1 MACTLYSRC
10 GKIQSK
16 IVQSDETPSD
26 GLAALTMLT
35 EKTGVAIPA
44 PLGHIAERTVRFTG
58 VIDADEMP
66 AEVLRFASDVD

>member
-1 MACTLYSRC
+1 
-10 GKIQSK
+10 
-16 IVQSDETPSD
+16 
-26 GLAALTMLT
+26 MLT

-44 PLGHIAERTVRFTG
+44 PLEHIAERTLRFTG